1 MVSRL
6 ASWSGKLVSSVQSLS
21 CVPLLW
27 THGLQHTRLLC
38 PSPTPGACS
47 NSCPLS
53 RWCNPTVSSSVV
65 LFCFQSFPAWGSF
78 QMSQLFTSGGQS
90 IAVSASASVLPMNIQ
105 WLISF
110 RIDWLDLLTVQGTL
124 KESSPTP
131 QFKSIHSLAAGGRP
145 QFLPSFSPCGP
156 LPRTAWVS
164 SCTVAGFPSQR
175 NWGEKLQGFQTSLR
189 IYAPP
194 FSSQSI
200 PPTDQLW
207 LTRLLDQVRVTG
219 GILEVGYHVLYV
231 GVPCFYNV
239 IYPGALSSSLQRK
252 LPDYKAITIITVYP
266 MTGCT
271 IALLIDMYC
280 YIDLVCSL
288 LLWEITHQWT
298 TWHLCLFLS
307 VQV

>member
-90 IAVSASASVLPMNIQ
+90 IGVSASASVLPMNIQ

-110 RIDWLDLLTVQGTL
+110 RIDWFDPLAVRDSQ
-124 KESSPTP
+124 ESSPTP
-131 QFKSIHSLAAGGRP
+131 QFKSINSSVISFLHGPILTSIHDYWKNHSLTRQTFVGKAMSLLFNMLSSLVMA
-145 QFLPSFSPCGP
+145 FLPRSKCLLGCSH
-156 LPRTAWVS
+156 
-164 SCTVAGFPSQR
+164 
-175 NWGEKLQGFQTSLR
+175 
-189 IYAPP
+189 
-194 FSSQSI
+194 
-200 PPTDQLW
+200 
-207 LTRLLDQVRVTG
+207 RL
-219 GILEVGYHVLYV
+219 
-231 GVPCFYNV
+231 
-239 IYPGALSSSLQRK
+239 
-252 LPDYKAITIITVYP
+252 
-266 MTGCT
+266 
-271 IALLIDMYC
+271 
-280 YIDLVCSL
+280 
-288 LLWEITHQWT
+288 
-298 TWHLCLFLS
+298 
-307 VQV
+307 

>member
-1 MVSRL
+1 MDCSTPGFSVHHQLLEL
-6 ASWSGKLVSSVQSLS
+6 AQTHVHWVGDAIQPSH
-21 CVPLLW
+21 PLLSSSAFNLSQ
-27 THGLQHTRLLC
+27 HEGLFK
-38 PSPTPGACS
+38 
-47 NSCPLS
+47 
-53 RWCNPTVSSSVV
+53 WVSSSHQVAKV
-65 LFCFQSFPAWGSF
+65 LQFQLQHQSFQWIFNDWFPLELTGWISLLSKGLSKSLPQHHSSKASILW
-78 QMSQLFTSGGQS
+78 QLVGG
-90 IAVSASASVLPMNIQ
+90 L
-105 WLISF
+105 
-110 RIDWLDLLTVQGTL
+110 
-124 KESSPTP
+124 
-131 QFKSIHSLAAGGRP
+131 
-145 QFLPSFSPCGP
+145 SFSPVSLLVGLSP
-156 LPRTAWVS
+156 GLLELS

-207 LTRLLDQVRVTG
+207 LTRLLDQVRVTE

-252 LPDYKAITIITVYP
+252 LPNYKAITIITVYP